1 MNEVMTYA
9 REKPRILLVD
19 DEPRVVHLVRE
30 VLGATG
36 FEVLAAFSGESAIE
50 MVALEQPDLVLLD
63 IILPGAMDGY
73 HVARRLRE
81 FTDVPIIMLTAKVRE
96 PDMLHGFD
104 VGADDYITKPFSS
117 KELLARIQAVLK
129 RSRAG
134 GTQAAVS
141 EIVCGDVRIDL
152 ARRQVTID
160 KREINLTPTEYNLLH
175 ELAIHPNQVLLHEHL
190 LTKVWG
196 AEYRDDL
203 DYLRSYV
210 HYLRKKLEVNPATP
224 KIILS
229 SPGVG
234 YMLVSHDGEWRVN
247 SRKDDDHDT

>member
-1 MNEVMTYA
+1 MTSA

-36 FEVLAAFSGESAIE
+36 FEVVAAFSGESAIE

-63 IILPGAMDGY
+63 IILPGDLDGY
-73 HVARRLRE
+73 QVARRLRE
-81 FTDVPIIMLTAKVRE
+81 FTDVPIVMLTAKVRE

-129 RSRAG
+129 RARSREA
-134 GTQAAVS
+134 QAVS

-152 ARRQVTID
+152 ARRRVTVGQ
-160 KREINLTPTEYNLLH
+160 REINLTPTEYSLLH
-175 ELAIHPNQVLLHEHL
+175 ELAAHPNQVLLHEHL
-190 LTKVWG
+190 LAKVWG
-196 AEYRDDL
+196 PEYLDDL
-203 DYLRSYV
+203 DYLRSYI
-210 HYLRKKLEVNPATP
+210 HYLRKKLEADPAHP

-234 YMLVSHDGEWRVN
+234 YMLVSAEGEAN
-247 SRKDDDHDT
+247 TSP